1 MVKRFARVG
10 SRFGARMGVRARS
23 ALVAVVVV
31 SAALLVGGTGLVY
44 VLQTNLENTAET
56 VARDRAS
63 EVVAVIREDGVA
75 ETADGLIE
83 ESRSGQLVQ
92 ILRADGKVVGYSNRL
107 VASQPMS
114 PQRPPVGAYSI
125 DRGRDQLPRRRVVIG
140 RSSPPR

>member
-1 MVKRFARVG
+1 MVKRFARFG

-31 SAALLVGGTGLVY
+31 SAALLVGGTGLVTCCRRTWKIR
-44 VLQTNLENTAET
+44 LRPWHGTGP
-56 VARDRAS
+56 ARS
-63 EVVAVIREDGVA
+63 LPCIREDGVA

-114 PQRPPVGAYSI
+114 PQRPPVGAYS
-125 DRGRDQLPRRRVVIG
+125 QPRSRPTSSATVVIG